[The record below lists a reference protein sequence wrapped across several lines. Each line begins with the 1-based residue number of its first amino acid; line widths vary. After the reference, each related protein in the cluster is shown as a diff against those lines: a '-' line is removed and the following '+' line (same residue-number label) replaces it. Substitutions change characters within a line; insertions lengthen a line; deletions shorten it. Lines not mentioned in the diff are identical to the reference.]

1 MESRRKQRGHQGKRG
16 RLQKQ
21 NKFDRKKIGS
31 IVYDVAITVSIKV
44 KIGLIK
50 IFHDDF
56 LLYHPIT

>member
-1 MESRRKQRGHQGKRG
+1 MESRRKQRGHQGK

-31 IVYDVAITVSIKV
+31 IVHDVAIIVSIKV

-50 IFHDDF
+50 IFHDNF